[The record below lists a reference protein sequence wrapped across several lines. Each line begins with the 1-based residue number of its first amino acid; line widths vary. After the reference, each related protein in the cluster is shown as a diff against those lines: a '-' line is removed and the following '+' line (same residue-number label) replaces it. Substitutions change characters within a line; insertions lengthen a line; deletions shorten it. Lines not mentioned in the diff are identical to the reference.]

1 VGDRVILA
9 RGSVVLVALDPTIG
23 REQAGTRPAVVVSS
37 TSVGSQQRFQMVGV
51 IPVTSRI
58 GLSQLYP
65 VLSPGTTG
73 LRSPS
78 TALVDQIRAVDP
90 SRLIKLYG
98 TTSGPELAAIDAALR
113 QFLGL

>member
-1 VGDRVILA
+1 M
-9 RGSVVLVALDPTIG
+9 VALDPTRG

-37 TSVGSQQRFQMVGV
+37 ISVTSQQRFQMVGV
-51 IPVTSRI
+51 IPVTSRL
-58 GLSQLYP
+58 GLGRFYP

-98 TTSGPELAAIDAALR
+98 AANGPELAALDTALR